1 MMFEVGKLYIC
12 EKYYLL
18 LYPDKNATRTAEKD
32 LEDPARGNL
41 RLADMGA
48 SYWSKKLG
56 KPVFYVEKDIPI
68 LILSGKTGYME
79 VLAGDRKG
87 WIIYRDW
94 LELKEIN
101 NETIS

>member
-1 MMFEVGKLYIC
+1 MPKIGNLYSC
-12 EKYYLL
+12 NKYYLII
-18 LYPDKNATRTAEKD
+18 YPDKNAAFTAEQE
-32 LEDPARGNL
+32 LEDPARGNI
-41 RLADMGA
+41 RLADIGA

-68 LILSGKTGYME
+68 LVLSCKTRHVE